1 MAAANINLLWL
12 QRVICTRV
20 LVWTSSRSLLFSKV
34 WNLVWSHETRMPF
47 SSCSFS
53 VSVFENLWLFV
64 TIFNV
69 SDYLWLFLSLNVSD
83 HLWLV
88 FECLKLS
95 LNVSNYVT
103 CLWCSVIKD
112 MWWWCPFVY
121 VTEVCMSSHL
131 WKFLTAPKCFSH
143 LSSLNIFDY
152 LWLSQHVSVSDHR
165 QRLTLMREIYNEDL
179 SPDTPEAKQDIFHCL
194 SACGQQNVFNF
205 RTLIPSR

>member
-1 MAAANINLLWL
+1 MA
-12 QRVICTRV
+12 
-20 LVWTSSRSLLFSKV
+20 
-34 WNLVWSHETRMPF
+34 
-47 SSCSFS
+47 
-53 VSVFENLWLFV
+53 VSVFECIWPFV
-64 TIFNV
+64 TC
-69 SDYLWLFLSLNVSD
+69 LWMSQT
-83 HLWLV
+83 V
-88 FECLKLS
+88 FECLKLCWLSFNVSDCLWVFLNVTDCSDCLCLWMYLTISVLS
-95 LNVSNYVT
+95 LNVSHYVT